1 MNKGEPMTPPPEP
14 QGLKARIEKL
24 MTDQPGKDFSIHD
37 IGTALGLPKT
47 DHSAITPTIIKLR
60 NAGRVREVTQGP
72 AHSAKGRRYTKRYR
86 IVIKTPAPAPIV
98 VREMDDRRALAFTR

>member
-1 MNKGEPMTPPPEP
+1 MTQPQEP

-24 MTDQPGKDFSIHD
+24 LTDHPDQAYSIHD

-60 NAGRVREVTQGP
+60 NAGRVREAPQGP
-72 AHSAKGRRYTKRYR
+72 AGSAKGRRYTKRYR
-86 IVIKTPAPAPIV
+86 IVVKAPPPAPIV